1 MDFITVTSIGG
12 SIWSFRKTCI
22 EMVSK
27 KFRFS
32 EQELKD
38 VPELNGRDSC
48 AVIRLAGENV
58 NFFCQ
63 DSYESIMERL
73 EEGE

>member
-27 KFRFS
+27 KFSFS
-32 EQELKD
+32 EQELQS
-38 VPELNGRDSC
+38 VPELEGRDSC
-48 AVIRLAGENV
+48 AIIRLVGEDI
-58 NFFCQ
+58 NFFCK

-73 EEGE
+73 EEQK